1 MALDPALQ
9 LSALTNAQCA
19 ALRDEILALA
29 GMPGALKIRGLM
41 RRNQLGRDV
50 VAIRDAQAREQ
61 AAYATMQ
68 ANEESAATALAA

>member
-1 MALDPALQ
+1 
-9 LSALTNAQCA
+9 
-19 ALRDEILALA
+19 
-29 GMPGALKIRGLM
+29 M

-68 ANEESAATALAA
+68 ANEKSAAAALAAQQAPQRTLAD